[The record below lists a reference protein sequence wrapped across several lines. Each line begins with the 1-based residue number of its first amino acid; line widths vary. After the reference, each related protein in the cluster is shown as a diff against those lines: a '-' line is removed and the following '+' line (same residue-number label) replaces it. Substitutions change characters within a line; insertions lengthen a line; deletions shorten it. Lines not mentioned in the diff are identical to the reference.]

1 MVTLVHVPDGTVI
14 PDNSTLTV
22 GETVLDGTTFPED
35 GRVLYRLVFS
45 AADGGRARYGADV
58 ELSFFWNHESPIV
71 PVSGQLS
78 RKVLS
83 LPTVDVWDSAAQILD
98 NDVGNPDST
107 VVVRITG
114 CERHGCVIGTPNEIT
129 VTIADDDGGPD
140 ASHLRARPAVAG
152 GAVPWSGSQHLRH
165 WSQSDL
171 GGS

>member
-1 MVTLVHVPDGTVI
+1 MSQALTFTMDDWHIPQTVVVTAAADDNRAHGSATISHRVAGGDYEAKGVTAPSVEVAEVDAEGPTVVTLVHVPDGTVI

-83 LPTVDVWDSAAQILD
+83 LPTVDVCDIY
-98 NDVGNPDST
+98 
-107 VVVRITG
+107 
-114 CERHGCVIGTPNEIT
+114 
-129 VTIADDDGGPD
+129 D
-140 ASHLRARPAVAG
+140 AGV
-152 GAVPWSGSQHLRH
+152 
-165 WSQSDL
+165 
-171 GGS
+171 